1 LTNPTVQ
8 VAAEASEA
16 SVAVQELS
24 ASTFD
29 TTKARKQS
37 TVIIRRFLRHRLAMI
52 SLIVFV
58 ALLLFAFIGGA
69 LWKYPYTFEDTTGN
83 GRYLPPSGEHPFGT
97 DALASDSMAQVLRG
111 TQFSMLIAIV
121 VAFLSTSIGVVLGA
135 IAGYFRGWI
144 DSLISRFI
152 DLVLVIPGI
161 VLVGV
166 LSRNSFGSSATGGGG
181 GGNWYIIALFLGLTG
196 WTSVARV
203 IRGMTLSLREKEF
216 VEAARALGGG
226 VGRLVFKHILPNTLD
241 VIIVNATIAVSQAV
255 LAEAALSFIGLGVHP
270 PNTSLGLLINRNE
283 LEITLHPW
291 LFWFPF
297 VFIILISLTAN
308 FIGDG
313 LRDAFDPRQ
322 KRVRA

>member
-1 LTNPTVQ
+1 
-8 VAAEASEA
+8 
-16 SVAVQELS
+16 
-24 ASTFD
+24 
-29 TTKARKQS
+29 
-37 TVIIRRFLRHRLAMI
+37 VILRRFLRHRLAMI
-52 SLIVFV
+52 SLFVFV
-58 ALLLFAFIGGA
+58 ALFIFAFLGGA
-69 LWKYPYTFEDTTGN
+69 LWKYPYTFEDVTGG
-83 GRYLPPSGEHPFGT
+83 GRYLAPTIDHPFGT
-97 DALASDSMAQVLRG
+97 DSLAADSMAQVLRG
-111 TQFSMLIAIV
+111 TQFSIAIAV
-121 VAFLSTSIGVVLGA
+121 IVAILSTSIGVVLGA
-135 IAGYFRGWI
+135 IAGFFRGWV
-144 DSLISRFI
+144 DSMISRFI
-152 DLVLVIPGI
+152 DLVLVIPAI

-166 LSRNSFGSSATGGGG
+166 LSRNSFGSSATTGG

-196 WTSVARV
+196 WTGVARV

-226 VGRLVFKHILPNTLD
+226 VGRLVFRHILPNTLD

-255 LAEAALSFIGLGVHP
+255 LAEAALSFIGLGVKP
-270 PNTSLGLLINRNE
+270 PNTSLGLLISLNQ

-291 LFWFPF
+291 LFWYPF

>member
-1 LTNPTVQ
+1 MTNPSVQ

-16 SVAVQELS
+16 ATSPTDLS
-24 ASTFD
+24 SSTFD

-37 TVIIRRFLRHRLAMI
+37 TVILRRFVRHRLAMV
-52 SLIVFV
+52 SLIVFI
-58 ALLLFAFIGGA
+58 LLFLFAFIGGA
-69 LWKYPYTFEDTTGN
+69 VWKYSYTYQDITGG
-83 GRYLPPSGEHPFGT
+83 GRYLPPSLDHPFGT
-97 DALASDSMAQVLRG
+97 DALSADSLAQVIRG
-111 TQFSMLIAIV
+111 TQFSLLIALV
-121 VAFLSTSIGVVLGA
+121 VALLSTTIGVVLGA
-135 IAGYFRGWI
+135 LAGYFRGWV

-152 DLVLVIPGI
+152 DLVLVIPSV

-166 LSRNSFGSSATGGGG
+166 LSRNSFGSSATNGGG
-181 GGNWYIIALFLGLTG
+181 GGNWWIIAIFLGLTS
-196 WTSVARV
+196 WMSVARV

-226 VGRLVFKHILPNTLD
+226 VNRLVFRHILPNTLD

-270 PNTSLGLLINRNE
+270 PNTSLGLLINRNA

-297 VFIILISLTAN
+297 IFIILISLTAN

>member
-1 LTNPTVQ
+1 
-8 VAAEASEA
+8 
-16 SVAVQELS
+16 LS

-29 TTKARKQS
+29 ATKARKQS
-37 TVIIRRFLRHRLAMI
+37 VVILRRFLRHRLAMI
-52 SLIVFV
+52 SLFVFV
-58 ALLLFAFIGGA
+58 ALFIFAFVGGA
-69 LWKYPYTFEDTTGN
+69 LWKYSYTFEDTTGG
-83 GRYLPPSGEHPFGT
+83 GRYLAPSIGHPFGT
-97 DALASDSMAQVLRG
+97 DSLAADSMAQVLRG
-111 TQFSMLIAIV
+111 TQFSILIALV

-135 IAGYFRGWI
+135 ISGYFRGWV

-152 DLVLVIPGI
+152 DLVLVIPAI

-166 LSRNSFGSSATGGGG
+166 LSRNSIGSSATSGG
-181 GGNWYIIALFLGLTG
+181 GGNWYIIALFLGLTL
-196 WTSVARV
+196 WTGVARV

-226 VGRLVFKHILPNTLD
+226 VGRLVFRHILPNTLD

-255 LAEAALSFIGLGVHP
+255 LAEAALSFIGLGVKP
-270 PNTSLGLLINRNE
+270 PNTSLGLLISLNQ

-291 LFWFPF
+291 LFWYPF

>member
-1 LTNPTVQ
+1 LTNPTTE

-16 SVAVQELS
+16 STAPVDLS
-24 ASTFD
+24 SSSFD
-29 TTKARKQS
+29 DSKARKQS
-37 TVIIRRFLRHRLAMI
+37 TVIFKRFLRHKLAMA
-52 SLIVFV
+52 SLVVFV
-58 ALLLFAFIGGA
+58 LLLLFAFVGGG
-69 LWKYPYTFEDTTGN
+69 LWKYSYQYEDTTGT
-83 GRYLPPSGEHPFGT
+83 GRYLPPSLAHPFGT
-97 DALASDSMAQVLRG
+97 DSLAADSLAQVLRG
-111 TQFSMLIAIV
+111 TQFSLLIALV
-121 VAFLSTSIGVVLGA
+121 VAAVSTVIGVVLGA
-135 IAGYFRGWI
+135 MSGFFRGWV
-144 DSLISRFI
+144 DSVISRFI
-152 DLVLVIPGI
+152 DLILVIPSV

-166 LSRNSFGSSATGGGG
+166 LSRNSFGSSATSGGG

-196 WTSVARV
+196 WMSVARV

-270 PNTSLGLLINRNE
+270 PNTSLGLLINQNS

>member
-1 LTNPTVQ
+1 LTNPTLE
-8 VAAEASEA
+8 VAAEASA
-16 SVAVQELS
+16 SSVQELS

-29 TTKARKQS
+29 ATKARRQS
-37 TVIIRRFLRHRLAMI
+37 VVILRRFLRHRLAMI
-52 SLIVFV
+52 SLFVFV
-58 ALLLFAFIGGA
+58 ALFIFAFVGGA
-69 LWKYPYTFEDTTGN
+69 LWKYSYTFEDTTGG
-83 GRYLPPSGEHPFGT
+83 GRYLGPTIDHPFGT
-97 DALASDSMAQVLRG
+97 DSLAADSMAQVLRG
-111 TQFSMLIAIV
+111 TQFSILIALV

-135 IAGYFRGWI
+135 LAGFFRGWA
-144 DSLISRFI
+144 DSVISRFI
-152 DLVLVIPGI
+152 DLVLVIPAI

-166 LSRNSFGSSATGGGG
+166 LSRNSFGSSATSGG

-196 WTSVARV
+196 WTGVARV

-226 VGRLVFKHILPNTLD
+226 VGRLVFRHILPNTLD

-270 PNTSLGLLINRNE
+270 PNTSLGLLINQNQ
-283 LEITLHPW
+283 LEISLHPW

>member
-1 LTNPTVQ
+1 MTNPTLQ

-16 SVAVQELS
+16 SVAELS

-29 TTKARKQS
+29 STKARRQS
-37 TVIIRRFLRHRLAMI
+37 VVILRRFLRHRLAMV
-52 SLIVFV
+52 SLFVFL
-58 ALLLFAFIGGA
+58 ALFIFAFVGGA
-69 LWKYPYTFEDTTGN
+69 LWKYSYTFEDTTGG
-83 GRYLPPSGEHPFGT
+83 GRYLAPSWDHPFGT
-97 DALASDSMAQVLRG
+97 DALAADNMSQVLRG
-111 TQFSMLIAIV
+111 AQFSLLIALV
-121 VAFLSTSIGVVLGA
+121 VAFMSTGIGVVLGA
-135 IAGYFRGWI
+135 IAGYFRGWV
-144 DSLISRFI
+144 DSLISRFT
-152 DLVLVIPGI
+152 DLVLVIPGV

-166 LSRNSFGSSATGGGG
+166 LSRNSFGSSATSGG
-181 GGNWYIIALFLGLTG
+181 GGNWYIIALFLGLTT
-196 WTSVARV
+196 WTGVCRV

-226 VGRLVFKHILPNTLD
+226 VGRLVFRHILPNTLD

-270 PNTSLGLLINRNE
+270 PNTSLGLLINKND

-297 VFIILISLTAN
+297 IFIVLISLCAN

>member
-1 LTNPTVQ
+1 LTNPSVQ
-8 VAAEASEA
+8 VSAEAFEA
-16 SVAVQELS
+16 STAPVDLTSS
-24 ASTFD
+24 AFDSTR
-29 TTKARKQS
+29 ARKQS
-37 TVIIRRFLRHRLAMI
+37 TVILRRFMRHRLAMI
-52 SLIVFV
+52 SLFVFV
-58 ALLLFAFIGGA
+58 ALLLFAFVGGA
-69 LWKYPYTFEDTTGN
+69 LWKYSYTYQDITGN
-83 GRYLPPSGEHPFGT
+83 GRYLPPSADHPFGT
-97 DALASDSMAQVLRG
+97 DALSADSMAQVLRG
-111 TQFSMLIAIV
+111 TQFSLLIAIV
-121 VAFLSTSIGVVLGA
+121 VAMVSTTIGVVLGA
-135 IAGYFRGWI
+135 LAGYFRGWI

-152 DLVLVIPGI
+152 DLVLVIPSI

-166 LSRNSFGSSATGGGG
+166 LSRNSFGSSATNGGG
-181 GGNWYIIALFLGLTG
+181 GGNWWVIALFLGLTT
-196 WTSVARV
+196 WMSVARV

-226 VGRLVFKHILPNTLD
+226 VFRLVFRHILPNTLD

-255 LAEAALSFIGLGVHP
+255 LLEAALSFIGLGVHP
-270 PNTSLGLLINRNE
+270 PNTSLGLLINVNA

-291 LFWFPF
+291 LFWIPF

>member
-16 SVAVQELS
+16 TAPVTEVSV
-24 ASTFD
+24 STFD
-29 TTKARKQS
+29 STKARKQS

-52 SLIVFV
+52 SLFVFV

-69 LWKYPYTFEDTTGN
+69 LWKYSYTYEDVTGG
-83 GRYLPPSGEHPFGT
+83 GRYLPPSLDHPFGT
-97 DALASDSMAQVLRG
+97 DALAADSMSQVLRG
-111 TQFSMLIAIV
+111 AQFSMLIAVV
-121 VAFLSTSIGVVLGA
+121 VAFLSTGIGVVLGA
-135 IAGYFRGWI
+135 IAGYFRGWV

-166 LSRNSFGSSATGGGG
+166 LSRNSFGSSATTGGG
-181 GGNWYIIALFLGLTG
+181 GGNWYIIALFLGVTG
-196 WTSVARV
+196 FTSVARV

-270 PNTSLGLLINRNE
+270 PNTSLGLLINQND

-297 VFIILISLTAN
+297 VFIVLISLTAN

>member
-1 LTNPTVQ
+1 LTNPTVE
-8 VAAEASEA
+8 VAAEASTG
-16 SVAVQELS
+16 SVQELS

-29 TTKARKQS
+29 ATTARRQS
-37 TVIIRRFLRHRLAMI
+37 VVIIRRFLRHRLAMI
-52 SLIVFV
+52 SLFVFV
-58 ALLLFAFIGGA
+58 ALFLFAFIGGA
-69 LWKYPYTFEDTTGN
+69 LWKYSYAFEDVSGG
-83 GRYLPPSGEHPFGT
+83 GRYLAPTADHPFGT
-97 DALASDSMAQVLRG
+97 DALAADSMAQVLRG
-111 TQFSMLIAIV
+111 TQFSLVIALV
-121 VAFLSTSIGVVLGA
+121 VASLSTSIGVVLGA
-135 IAGYFRGWI
+135 LAGFFRGWV

-152 DLVLVIPGI
+152 DLVLVIPAI

-166 LSRNSFGSSATGGGG
+166 LSRNSFGSSATSGG
-181 GGNWYIIALFLGLTG
+181 GGNWYIIALFLGLTL

-226 VGRLVFKHILPNTLD
+226 VGRLVFRHILPNTLD

-270 PNTSLGLLINRNE
+270 PNTSLGLLINQNQ
-283 LEITLHPW
+283 LEISLHPW